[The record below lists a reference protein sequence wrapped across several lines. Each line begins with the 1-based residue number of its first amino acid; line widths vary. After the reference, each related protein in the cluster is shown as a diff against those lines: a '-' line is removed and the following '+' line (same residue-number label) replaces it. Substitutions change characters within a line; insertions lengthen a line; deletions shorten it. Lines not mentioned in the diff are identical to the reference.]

1 MMTCQVQQTALQLQ
15 ESTQIVASNVRK
27 LKSDLSLCQAC
38 TLGEDCHFM
47 QEFRAAFNLA
57 LAEITLEWN
66 LQNQRSSP
74 NS

>member
-1 MMTCQVQQTALQLQ
+1 MMTCQVQQTAAQLQ
-15 ESTQIVASNVRK
+15 ESIQIVASNVRK

-47 QEFRAAFNLA
+47 QEFRAAFNIA

-66 LQNQRSSP
+66 LQNQRTE
-74 NS
+74 

>member
-1 MMTCQVQQTALQLQ
+1 MTCQVQQSALQLQ

-27 LKSDLSLCQAC
+27 LKSDLRLCQSC

-66 LQNQRSSP
+66 LQNQHSSP
-74 NS
+74 SS

>member
-74 NS
+74 SN